1 MFIQVLERLYEIED
15 KEIHFD
21 RYIEFEREINYEDE
35 FCKRIGEA
43 ILEIIN
49 KDLNGIYFFKII
61 FQIEV
66 GNNAEA
72 FEGFLVFFKG

>member
-1 MFIQVLERLYEIED
+1 MESI
-15 KEIHFD
+15 
-21 RYIEFEREINYEDE
+21 
-35 FCKRIGEA
+35 
-43 ILEIIN
+43 
-49 KDLNGIYFFKII
+49 FFKII